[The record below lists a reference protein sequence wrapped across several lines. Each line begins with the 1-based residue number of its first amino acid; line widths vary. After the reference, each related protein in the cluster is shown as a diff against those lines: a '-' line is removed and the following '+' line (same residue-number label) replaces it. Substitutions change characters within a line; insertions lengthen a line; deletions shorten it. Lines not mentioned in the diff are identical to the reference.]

1 MSIKFLE
8 GRVNFSTQL
17 QKFDA
22 RICSVEVPIER
33 IFSSG
38 EFFSIFSL
46 TPGRY
51 CCRRVGTVLFIV
63 MKQREYFGASRLN
76 RLRASVARFTGLAF
90 ATLVLVL
97 CAPFVTPPQKEP
109 EPKSAPPVAAEEP
122 PRVGVK
128 LRRGDT
134 LASVLK
140 RFGVN
145 PPSAHAIVDK
155 VRPFLNPQKISP
167 GHDVQVVLSPEDKTV
182 QGVELVVDNNLVR
195 VKATVDGWLVEREEI
210 PFVRETRVIRG
221 TIKDSLYQSGVAA
234 GLTPQHILALAKI
247 FEYDIDFFSDF
258 HRGDGFYFAVE
269 QLRYVDGRRVLGR
282 ILAAELESGDETFST
297 FYYVSKAGQGAYY
310 DSEGRA
316 VRRSFLRAPLSY
328 VRVSS
333 PFSVNRQNPV
343 SRTVQPHMAID
354 YAAPAGTPVVA
365 IGRGQVDFVGWLNG
379 YGNVVDIV
387 HSGGYMSRYAHFSRF
402 AEGIRKGRAVDAGDI
417 VGYVGQTGHATGP
430 HLHFEFLR
438 GGEKINFL
446 SLRIPK
452 NDRLAG
458 QDLERFKRLREE
470 REAQLRRED
479 NQVVDSGAKG
489 F

>member
-1 MSIKFLE
+1 
-8 GRVNFSTQL
+8 
-17 QKFDA
+17 
-22 RICSVEVPIER
+22 
-33 IFSSG
+33 
-38 EFFSIFSL
+38 
-46 TPGRY
+46 
-51 CCRRVGTVLFIV
+51 
-63 MKQREYFGASRLN
+63 MKQRKYLDAPLAHRLCAS
-76 RLRASVARFTGLAF
+76 AVRFAGLAV
-90 ATLVLVL
+90 ATGVLVL
-97 CAPFVTPPQKEP
+97 CAPFVSPPQKEH
-109 EPKSAPPVAAEEP
+109 EPKLQPPVVAEEP

-128 LRRGDT
+128 LRQGDT
-134 LASVLK
+134 LATVLA
-140 RFGVN
+140 RFGVK
-145 PPSAHAIVDK
+145 PPSAHAIIDK
-155 VRPFLNPQKISP
+155 VRPFLNPRQIRP
-167 GHDVQVVLSPEDKTV
+167 GHDIQVVLHPEDKTV
-182 QGVELVVDNNLVR
+182 QGVELVVENNLLR
-195 VKATVDGWLVEREEI
+195 VKATADGWLLEREEI
-210 PFVRETRVIRG
+210 PFVRETRVIKGR
-221 TIKDSLYQSGVAA
+221 IKDSLYQSGVAA

-282 ILAAELESGDETFST
+282 ILAAELESGDERFST
-297 FYYVSKAGQGAYY
+297 FYYVAKDGRGAYY

-328 VRVSS
+328 MRVSS
-333 PFSVNRQNPV
+333 PFSLNRQNPI
-343 SRTVQPHMAID
+343 SRTVRPHMAID

-365 IGRGQVDFVGWLNG
+365 IGRGQVDFVGWRNG

-402 AEGIRKGRAVDAGDI
+402 AEGIRKGRAVDAGD
-417 VGYVGQTGHATGP
+417 VLGYVGQTGHATGP

-458 QDLERFKRLREE
+458 QDLQRFKELREG

-479 NQVVDSGAKG
+479 NRIVDSRSAG

>member
-1 MSIKFLE
+1 
-8 GRVNFSTQL
+8 
-17 QKFDA
+17 
-22 RICSVEVPIER
+22 
-33 IFSSG
+33 
-38 EFFSIFSL
+38 
-46 TPGRY
+46 
-51 CCRRVGTVLFIV
+51 
-63 MKQREYFGASRLN
+63 MKQRKYLDASLAHRLC
-76 RLRASVARFTGLAF
+76 ASAVRFAGLAV
-90 ATLVLVL
+90 ATGVLVL
-97 CAPFVTPPQKEP
+97 CAPFVSPPQKEH
-109 EPKSAPPVAAEEP
+109 EPKLQPPVVAEEP

-128 LRRGDT
+128 LRQGDT
-134 LASVLK
+134 LATVLA
-140 RFGVN
+140 RFGVK
-145 PPSAHAIVDK
+145 PPSAHAIIDK
-155 VRPFLNPQKISP
+155 VRPFLNPRQIRP
-167 GHDVQVVLSPEDKTV
+167 GHDIQVVLHPEDKTV
-182 QGVELVVDNNLVR
+182 EGVELVVENNLLR
-195 VKATVDGWLVEREEI
+195 VKATADGWLLEREEI
-210 PFVRETRVIRG
+210 PFVRETRVIKGR
-221 TIKDSLYQSGVAA
+221 IKDSLYQSGVAA

-282 ILAAELESGDETFST
+282 ILAAELESGDERFST
-297 FYYVSKAGQGAYY
+297 FYYVAKDGRGAYY

-328 VRVSS
+328 MRVSS
-333 PFSVNRQNPV
+333 PFSLNRQNPI
-343 SRTVQPHMAID
+343 SRTVRPHMAID

-365 IGRGQVDFVGWLNG
+365 IGRGQVDFVGWRNG

-402 AEGIRKGRAVDAGDI
+402 AEGIRKGRAVDAGD
-417 VGYVGQTGHATGP
+417 VLGYVGQTGHATGP

-458 QDLERFKRLREE
+458 QDLQRFKELREG

-479 NQVVDSGAKG
+479 NRIVDSRSAG

>member
-1 MSIKFLE
+1 LE
-8 GRVNFSTQL
+8 QF
-17 QKFDA
+17 
-22 RICSVEVPIER
+22 
-33 IFSSG
+33 
-38 EFFSIFSL
+38 
-46 TPGRY
+46 
-51 CCRRVGTVLFIV
+51 LFIV
-63 MKQREYFGASRLN
+63 IKQRKYFDASLLN
-76 RLRASVARFTGLAF
+76 RLRVSALRITGLAL
-90 ATLVLVL
+90 ATIVLVL
-97 CAPFVTPPQKEP
+97 CAPFVNSPQKDH
-109 EPKSAPPVAAEEP
+109 EPKPPPPVSADEP
-122 PRVGVK
+122 PRVGVQ

-134 LASVLK
+134 LATVLA
-140 RFGVN
+140 RFGVK
-145 PPSAHAIVDK
+145 PPSAHAIIEK
-155 VRPFLNPQKISP
+155 VRPFLNPRQIRP
-167 GHDVQVVLSPEDKTV
+167 GHDVQVVLHPEDKTV
-182 QGVELVVDNNLVR
+182 QGVELVVENNLLR
-195 VKATVDGWLVEREEI
+195 VKATADGWLLEREEI

-297 FYYVSKAGQGAYY
+297 FYYVAKDGQGAYY
-310 DSEGRA
+310 DGEGRA

-333 PFSVNRQNPV
+333 PFSLNRQNPI

-365 IGRGQVDFVGWLNG
+365 VGRGEVEFVGWRNG

-402 AEGIRKGRAVDAGDI
+402 ADGIRKGRGVNAGDV

-452 NDRLAG
+452 NDHLTG
-458 QDLERFKRLREE
+458 QDLQRFKRLRED
-470 REAQLRRED
+470 REAELRRED
-479 NQVVDSGAKG
+479 SRVVDNGSAG

>member
-1 MSIKFLE
+1 LEQFL
-8 GRVNFSTQL
+8 FT
-17 QKFDA
+17 
-22 RICSVEVPIER
+22 
-33 IFSSG
+33 
-38 EFFSIFSL
+38 
-46 TPGRY
+46 
-51 CCRRVGTVLFIV
+51 V
-63 MKQREYFGASRLN
+63 MKQRRYFGASLLN
-76 RLRASVARFTGLAF
+76 RLRASVVRFTGLVF
-90 ATLVLVL
+90 ATLALVL
-97 CAPFVTPPQKEP
+97 CAPFVNPPEKEH
-109 EPKSAPPVAAEEP
+109 EPKPSPAVAAEEP

-134 LASVLK
+134 LATVLT
-140 RFGVN
+140 RFGVK
-145 PPSAHAIVDK
+145 PPSAHAIIDK
-155 VRPFLNPQKISP
+155 VRPFLNPRQIRP

-182 QGVELVVDNNLVR
+182 QGVELVVENNLLR
-195 VKATVDGWLVEREEI
+195 VKATADGWLLEREEI
-210 PFVRETRVIRG
+210 PFVRDARVIRS

-234 GLTPQHILALAKI
+234 GLTPQHILALAKM

-258 HRGDGFYFAVE
+258 RRGDGFYFAVE
-269 QLRYVDGRRVLGR
+269 ELRYADGRRVLGR

-297 FYYVSKAGQGAYY
+297 FYYVAKDGHGAYY
-310 DSEGRA
+310 DREGRSA
-316 VRRSFLRAPLSY
+316 RRSFLRAPLSY
-328 VRVSS
+328 DRISS
-333 PFSVNRQNPV
+333 PFSLNRQNPI
-343 SRTVQPHMAID
+343 SRTVRPHMAID

-365 IGRGQVDFVGWLNG
+365 IGRGQVDFVGWRNG

-387 HSGGYMSRYAHFSRF
+387 HSGGYMSRYAHFSRV
-402 AEGIRKGRAVDAGDI
+402 AEGIRKGRAVNAGDV

-446 SLRIPK
+446 SLRSLK

-458 QDLERFKRLREE
+458 QDLQRFKRLREE

>member
-1 MSIKFLE
+1 
-8 GRVNFSTQL
+8 
-17 QKFDA
+17 
-22 RICSVEVPIER
+22 
-33 IFSSG
+33 
-38 EFFSIFSL
+38 
-46 TPGRY
+46 
-51 CCRRVGTVLFIV
+51 
-63 MKQREYFGASRLN
+63 MKQRKYLDAPLAHRLCAS
-76 RLRASVARFTGLAF
+76 AVRFAGLAV
-90 ATLVLVL
+90 ATGVLVL
-97 CAPFVTPPQKEP
+97 CAPFVSPPQKEH
-109 EPKSAPPVAAEEP
+109 EPKLQPPVVAEEP

-128 LRRGDT
+128 LRQGDT
-134 LASVLK
+134 LATVLA
-140 RFGVN
+140 RFGVK
-145 PPSAHAIVDK
+145 PPSAHAIIDK
-155 VRPFLNPQKISP
+155 VRPFLNPRQIRP
-167 GHDVQVVLSPEDKTV
+167 GHDIQVVLHPEDKTV
-182 QGVELVVDNNLVR
+182 QGVELVVENNLLR
-195 VKATVDGWLVEREEI
+195 VKATADGWLLEREEI
-210 PFVRETRVIRG
+210 PFVRETRVIKGR
-221 TIKDSLYQSGVAA
+221 IKDSLYQSGVAA

-269 QLRYVDGRRVLGR
+269 QLRYVDGRRVMGR
-282 ILAAELESGDETFST
+282 ILAAELESGDERFST
-297 FYYVSKAGQGAYY
+297 FYYVAKDGRGAYY

-333 PFSVNRQNPV
+333 PFSLNRQNPI
-343 SRTVQPHMAID
+343 SRTVRPHMAID

-365 IGRGQVDFVGWLNG
+365 IGRGQVDFVGWRNG

-402 AEGIRKGRAVDAGDI
+402 AEGIRTGRAVDAGD
-417 VGYVGQTGHATGP
+417 VLGYVGQTGHATGP

-458 QDLERFKRLREE
+458 QDLQRFKELREG
-470 REAQLRRED
+470 REAQLRRAD
-479 NQVVDSGAKG
+479 NRIVDSRSAG

>member
-1 MSIKFLE
+1 LE
-8 GRVNFSTQL
+8 QL
-17 QKFDA
+17 
-22 RICSVEVPIER
+22 
-33 IFSSG
+33 
-38 EFFSIFSL
+38 
-46 TPGRY
+46 
-51 CCRRVGTVLFIV
+51 LFIV
-63 MKQREYFGASRLN
+63 IKQRKYFDASLLN
-76 RLRASVARFTGLAF
+76 RWRASAARFTGLAF

-97 CAPFVTPPQKEP
+97 CAPLVTPPQKDH
-109 EPKSAPPVAAEEP
+109 EPKPPPPVAAEEP

-128 LRRGDT
+128 LRQGDT
-134 LASVLK
+134 LATVLA
-140 RFGVN
+140 RFGVK
-145 PPSAHAIVDK
+145 PPSAHAIIDK
-155 VRPFLNPQKISP
+155 VRPFLNPRQIRP
-167 GHDVQVVLSPEDKTV
+167 GHDIQVVLHPEDKTV
-182 QGVELVVDNNLVR
+182 QGVELVVENNLLR
-195 VKATVDGWLVEREEI
+195 VKATADGWLLEREEI
-210 PFVRETRVIRG
+210 PFVRETRVIKGR
-221 TIKDSLYQSGVAA
+221 IKDSLYQSGVAA

-282 ILAAELESGDETFST
+282 ILAAELESGDERFST
-297 FYYVSKAGQGAYY
+297 FYYVAKDGRGAYY

-333 PFSVNRQNPV
+333 PFSLNRQNPI
-343 SRTVQPHMAID
+343 SRTVRPHMAID

-365 IGRGQVDFVGWLNG
+365 IGRGQVDFVGWRNG

-402 AEGIRKGRAVDAGDI
+402 AEGIRTGRAVDAGD
-417 VGYVGQTGHATGP
+417 VLGYVGQTGHATGP

-458 QDLERFKRLREE
+458 QDLQRFKELREG
-470 REAQLRRED
+470 REAQLRRAD
-479 NQVVDSGAKG
+479 NRIVDSRSAG